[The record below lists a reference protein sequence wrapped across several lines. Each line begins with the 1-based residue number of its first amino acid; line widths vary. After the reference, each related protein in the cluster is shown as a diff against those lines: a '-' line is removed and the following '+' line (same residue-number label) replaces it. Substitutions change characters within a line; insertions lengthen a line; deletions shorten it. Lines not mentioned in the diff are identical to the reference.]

1 MLSIRRHGRHRSGSL
16 LAVGVFAVL
25 LQGAGCASS
34 GDVAA
39 QAPAPAAATASA
51 DARFL
56 EAAERSSAWAVRMS
70 NLVIANGARYE
81 VKAAAKSIRAR
92 ENVNLSMLA
101 KERARLK
108 MPAGVSD
115 YRSDAHMAA
124 DVERLAAASGQEADD
139 LYIQHM
145 LEQRR
150 DIISVAIAARPELAS
165 PSLVVFAGST
175 PPEREKDSADLRRV
189 QFATSSVPEK
199 SRAQLGIPA
208 GAATGVQTGVQTSQ
222 PTPHSSRTA
231 AVPR

>member
-1 MLSIRRHGRHRSGSL
+1 MLSTRRHGRHLSGSL
-16 LAVGVFAVL
+16 PAVGLIAVL

-34 GDVAA
+34 GGVAA
-39 QAPAPAAATASA
+39 QAPVPAAATVSA

-56 EAAERSSAWAVRMS
+56 ESAERSSAWAVRMS

-115 YRSDAHMAA
+115 YRTDARMAA
-124 DVERLAAASGQEADD
+124 DVERLAAASGKEADD
-139 LYIQHM
+139 LYIQNM

-150 DIISVAIAARPELAS
+150 DIISAAILARPDLAS
-165 PSLVVFAGST
+165 ASLEVYAGSM
-175 PPEREKDSADLRRV
+175 PSEREKDSADLRRV
-189 QFATSSVPEK
+189 QFATSAVPEK

-222 PTPHSSRTA
+222 PTPHTSRTA
-231 AVPR
+231 SVPH